1 MIHWLC
7 FINSFRKEVLFRCEF
22 GLLRAQPCWFT
33 CYQWGA
39 EKGWPT
45 THLILFAH
53 RTCAGLVRDIRD
65 RECWEQNGSTPCILA
80 TFCILVTFCHWILA
94 NRMENQVKYTWV
106 CCILCIKKLTH
117 RKTLFCCSIPVDA
130 SLVQFPFKIMTYK
143 IDTEY
148 EISDTFIMEPRHV
161 QPVIVSVT
169 YISID
174 FSPLWCAVLFWFL
187 WSFHQSPRRPL
198 NGNTNRTQLN

>member
-7 FINSFRKEVLFRCEF
+7 FINSFRKEVLFCWEF

-45 THLILFAH
+45 THLVLFAH
-53 RTCAGLVRDIRD
+53 RTCAGLVRDITD

-106 CCILCIKKLTH
+106 YCILCVKKHTEKNSFL
-117 RKTLFCCSIPVDA
+117 LFFHSCWWCS
-130 SLVQFPFKIMTYK
+130 LLKLWHK

-161 QPVIVSVT
+161 QSVIVSVT

-187 WSFHQSPRRPL
+187 WSFHQSHRRPL
-198 NGNTNRTQLN
+198 NGNTNRTQMN